1 MFLLRAL
8 SSAVERLP
16 YTQLVGGSNP
26 SARILIF
33 CLAPFFMLLNPLHA
47 TEPSSVGP
55 VYVIPIQGEI
65 QKATVYVVRRGV
77 KAALEANASALI
89 LDMNTP
95 GGEGEAMKEVMATL
109 AKFHPADQTYTYV
122 NKEAF
127 SAGAFISAS
136 TRHIWMAPGSI
147 IGAAS
152 PVTLGQEGPKELP
165 PKFVSGFAALIRAA
179 AEQNEHNPAIFD
191 AMVNKQ
197 MGLSIDGREIV
208 AKGDILTLTTQEAT
222 RLVGKPP
229 HPLLSAGVAPDLQ
242 SLIEKTI
249 RPGAPVIRI
258 EPTGFENISRWI
270 ITFSP
275 LLLSAAFLFGYL
287 EFKTPGFGLFGI
299 LCGIFTF
306 IFLFGHYIAG
316 LSGYENALL
325 FFLGIALLIVEFFL
339 FPGTFI
345 PGLAGLALILFAAL
359 NTMIDRYP
367 SDPAI
372 PSMPQLHFPVINLA
386 LGFFG
391 GLTAIL
397 LAARFL
403 PETVLFR
410 PFRLSTTSPSGSLPD
425 RISLPPGTKGK
436 ALTDLRPSGTAQ
448 INGQSFDV
456 LAEGHFISR
465 GAQIQIHQVEGA
477 TIFVRPAKPARKKA

>member
-1 MFLLRAL
+1 MLLSAL

-26 SARILIF
+26 SARILLLSI
-33 CLAPFFMLLNPLHA
+33 LALPF
-47 TEPSSVGP
+47 PSFSSSPDSFGP

-77 KAALEANASALI
+77 KAALEANASALV

-109 AKFHPADQTYTYV
+109 AKFQPADQTYTYV

-165 PKFVSGFAALIRAA
+165 PKFVSGYAALIRAA
-179 AEQNEHNPAIFD
+179 AEENGHNPAIFD

-197 MGLSIDGREIV
+197 MGLKIDGREIV

-222 RLVGKPP
+222 RLVGKPAR
-229 HPLLSAGVAPDLQ
+229 PLLSAGVAPELQ
-242 SLIEKTI
+242 SLVEKTI
-249 RPGAPVIRI
+249 RPGASIVRI

-270 ITFSP
+270 ITISP

-299 LCGIFTF
+299 LCGVCAFL
-306 IFLFGHYIAG
+306 FLFGHYIAG

-325 FFLGIALLIVEFFL
+325 LLLGITLLIVEFFL
-339 FPGTFI
+339 FPGTII
-345 PGLAGLALILFAAL
+345 PALAGLALILFASL

-403 PETVLFR
+403 PETVLFK
-410 PFRLSTTSPSGSLPD
+410 PFRLSTISPSASIPS
-425 RISLPPGTKGK
+425 RISLIPGAKGK
-436 ALTDLRPSGTAQ
+436 ALTDLRPSGSAE

-456 LAEGHFISR
+456 LAEGQFIPQ
-465 GAQIQIHQVEGA
+465 GTHIQVHHVEGA
-477 TIFVRPAKPARKKA
+477 TIFVQPAKPIRKKS